1 MSSGRLGTRLG
12 MYLWERFNP
21 VLMCVICLIFGLGSL
36 PVWNTHH
43 LLLTGLA
50 MYLYLLQLRITDEYK
65 DFDHDRK
72 FYPLRPVSRGLV
84 SLPELG
90 RLLVLVIILELI
102 LVSKQGS
109 FFWFL
114 ILESYAFVMSHEFW
128 AKQWMKNHFSSNI
141 LLHELSVI
149 PLFIYL
155 FSFNQRIVLSPQ
167 VLLTAV
173 FLGLNFFLL
182 EIGRKIRP
190 KYELVG
196 DDTYLEQYGFTGTV
210 LLSGAVITI
219 AVVIA
224 VSLFFPPGWLVII
237 WGVLYLLVL
246 GLVILPDGHPLGVSG
261 LKILLVLAVLFM
273 VVGKAYVYF

>member
-1 MSSGRLGTRLG
+1 
-12 MYLWERFNP
+12 
-21 VLMCVICLIFGLGSL
+21 
-36 PVWNTHH
+36 
-43 LLLTGLA
+43 